1 MKGLNAYPS
10 ATAFCSKF
18 AIACLTCGRRHVL
31 TFDHDHGGRGRAGEG
46 LVDRGLGLHHGQAL
60 GHAVVGGDQTELEV
74 DGRDR
79 EGDEDRGRG
88 DDRDDRVPEHGAQD
102 ALPDRRA
109 RRGRAGA
116 GSARSGTARSRRPRR
131 RRCRDRRSGSRAPS
145 SRWPGTRA
153 RKPADLG
160 ASRAGSTV
168 SEPMIAVATTRIVAR
183 AMPENTPL
191 PARNMPLIA
200 AMTVRPETSTARPE
214 VAAAISIAST
224 LPAPRAR
231 SWRSRA
237 M

>member
-1 MKGLNAYPS
+1 MP
-10 ATAFCSKF
+10 
-18 AIACLTCGRRHVL
+18 
-31 TFDHDHGGRGRAGEG
+31 
-46 LVDRGLGLHHGQAL
+46 
-60 GHAVVGGDQTELEV
+60 
-74 DGRDR
+74 
-79 EGDEDRGRG
+79 
-88 DDRDDRVPEHGAQD
+88 
-102 ALPDRRA
+102 
-109 RRGRAGA
+109 
-116 GSARSGTARSRRPRR
+116 RPTKRNPR
-131 RRCRDRRSGSRAPS
+131 PIVA
-145 SRWPGTRA
+145 WPGTRL
-153 RKPADLG
+153 RKPADFG

-224 LPAPRAR
+224 LPAPRAS